1 MGKEAEEEKIKKV
14 AKLRTR
20 LQKRIADLEAEQEEL
35 RFLLSLMD
43 EKLLEKGF
51 KRAKL
56 EEPVPT
62 PAKIPEAAPPSSEP
76 APSATPEYERSIPI
90 KTVTGNLLATIH
102 AAEDSMQIVPAED
115 KTFNV
120 KTPPFT
126 SFLVERVL
134 TKMQETDREAAR
146 KGELTPEKMLSFN
159 IARDG
164 DVLRELTIRNIRSG
178 RVRELKSAIRWTLE
192 KMYEKTQQEG

>member
-35 RFLLSLMD
+35 RFLLTLMD

-56 EEPVPT
+56 EEPVLT
-62 PAKIPEAAPPSSEP
+62 PAETPEAAPTPSEP

-102 AAEDSMQIVPAED
+102 ASEDSMQIVPAED

-120 KTPPFT
+120 KTPPFR

-164 DVLRELTIRNIRSG
+164 DQIRELTIRNIRSG

>member
-1 MGKEAEEEKIKKV
+1 MDKDADEAKIKKV

-20 LQKRIADLEAEQEEL
+20 LQKRIEAMEAEQEEL
-35 RFLLSLMD
+35 RFLLTLMD
-43 EKLLEKGF
+43 ETLLEKGF
-51 KRAKL
+51 KRARL

-62 PAKIPEAAPPSSEP
+62 PAEAPEAAPIPAET
-76 APSATPEYERSIPI
+76 APSATTEYEKSIPI

-102 AAEDSMQIVPAED
+102 ASEDNMQIVPAED
-115 KTFNV
+115 KIFNV

-164 DVLRELTIRNIRSG
+164 DMIHELTIRNIRPG
-178 RVRELKSAIRWTLE
+178 RIRELKSAIRWTLE
-192 KMYEKTQQEG
+192 KMYEKTQQED

>member
-1 MGKEAEEEKIKKV
+1 MGKEADEAKIKKV

-20 LQKRIADLEAEQEEL
+20 LQKRIATLEAEQEEL
-35 RFLLSLMD
+35 QFLLTLMD
-43 EKLLEKGF
+43 ETLLEKGF

-62 PAKIPEAAPPSSEP
+62 PAEAPEAAPIPAET
-76 APSATPEYERSIPI
+76 APSPTAEYERSIPI

-102 AAEDSMQIVPAED
+102 ASEDSMQIVPAED

-126 SFLVERVL
+126 AFLVERVL

-164 DVLRELTIRNIRSG
+164 DQIRELTIRNIRPG

-192 KMYEKTQQEG
+192 KMHEKTEQEG